1 MFEKYG
7 EIKKK
12 QDFSSY
18 ITLTVILGRTTAGR
32 IWRPLFGTITT
43 FVLGI
48 REGAITTCVRG
59 SGALSKVAAGAT
71 TATGRAAEQDTK
83 RINID
88 R

>member
-1 MFEKYG
+1 M
-7 EIKKK
+7 
-12 QDFSSY
+12 
-18 ITLTVILGRTTAGR
+18 TPLTPALALTIGVLKFLPR
-32 IWRPLFGTITT
+32 WGTITT

-48 REGAITTCVRG
+48 REGAIITCVRG
-59 SGALSKVAAGAT
+59 SGALNKGAAGAT

>member
-1 MFEKYG
+1 
-7 EIKKK
+7 
-12 QDFSSY
+12 
-18 ITLTVILGRTTAGR
+18 VILGRTTAGR

-48 REGAITTCVRG
+48 LDGATTTCVRG
-59 SGALSKVAAGAT
+59 SGALNKGAAGAT
-71 TATGRAAEQDTK
+71 TATGRAAEQDIK